1 MSYTRREEEVKM
13 RSRIAAGSLVLAL
26 TSVLLVSLT
35 MSALADTP
43 HSSIVIDDLLV
54 PQGGTATVSITIT
67 EATNNISSVD
77 LELTYDTAVVVLVNV
92 TNSDFDNFFW
102 NEPTPGQ
109 VKMLGFQGASASLT
123 VPVKV
128 ADLTFQGVGGAGAN
142 TSLTLEGCSYM
153 GTGSPYGN
161 ITLSSGSGYIA
172 EGVPVFN
179 TVGMVALVGLFALVL
194 VVTARRKKDE

>member
-1 MSYTRREEEVKM
+1 M

-26 TSVLLVSLT
+26 TSIILASLVMPT
-35 MSALADTP
+35 LASMP
-43 HSSIVIDDLLV
+43 HSTIIIDDLLI
-54 PQGGTATVSITIT
+54 PQGGSATVSITIT
-67 EATNNISSVD
+67 EATNNVSSAY
-77 LELTYDTAVVVLVNV
+77 LELTYDTTVVVLMNV
-92 TNSDFDNFFW
+92 TNSDFENFFW

-109 VKMLGFQGASASLT
+109 VKMLGFQGSSGSLT

-161 ITLSSGSGYIA
+161 ITLSSGSGYIV
-172 EGVPVFN
+172 EGAPVFN
-179 TVGMVALVGLFALVL
+179 TVGMVTLVGLFALVL
-194 VVTARRKKDE
+194 VATARRKKDE